1 LSFYIQSL
9 LKRSAWLG
17 SAFLVAWGLACGV
30 GQAMADVEKP
40 QAFKEPFSDKSS
52 QGPLEL
58 TCQGGE
64 LLGRQ
69 LKEGI
74 FKSTEPLGQQA
85 LIQSMRSAE
94 SQCLKNAS
102 YYALLGQMYLL
113 AHLPKEALESLER
126 SLLIEPNQPGV
137 LFDFALSLAESGDTD
152 SAKVLIDQI
161 MLRPDVPSTLR
172 QSITQIL
179 ARQKSEMNPFD
190 KTGPSTR
197 VLGSAGFKQGEE
209 QVVSKIS
216 SDGSSWIFSGNLGT
230 MLGADSNLNSASFVN
245 TVNLT
250 LPNGVVALNLD
261 PTSLPQK
268 GRMQLGTAQWVAQR
282 SIGDNSIL
290 LSASWMGRQTPE
302 NAGLGFNNEEFV
314 AHFKPGGDLGWHQR
328 AVLNHFELGGSN
340 FYNGL
345 SWSNW
350 WESDVSREA
359 ASYFTRQVT
368 CHTKFGVDVDRRTYA
383 QDVTQNGIYLG
394 LMMAGLCGTGQD
406 QFNLTLQE
414 GKDWASDAFRAGG
427 NQRRMEI
434 KAQWFHFFEKD
445 RFGVELG
452 QQWLRD
458 STTYSELLGGIDRKT
473 QRNSVRMSYQYQII
487 EKLGMIRGSLAWVTS
502 LEKQNYRST
511 ISLFNLR
518 GESFQTGLKWEF

>member
-1 LSFYIQSL
+1 
-9 LKRSAWLG
+9 
-17 SAFLVAWGLACGV
+17 
-30 GQAMADVEKP
+30 
-40 QAFKEPFSDKSS
+40 
-52 QGPLEL
+52 
-58 TCQGGE
+58 
-64 LLGRQ
+64 
-69 LKEGI
+69 
-74 FKSTEPLGQQA
+74 
-85 LIQSMRSAE
+85 
-94 SQCLKNAS
+94 
-102 YYALLGQMYLL
+102 
-113 AHLPKEALESLER
+113 
-126 SLLIEPNQPGV
+126 
-137 LFDFALSLAESGDTD
+137 
-152 SAKVLIDQI
+152 
-161 MLRPDVPSTLR
+161 
-172 QSITQIL
+172 
-179 ARQKSEMNPFD
+179 
-190 KTGPSTR
+190 
-197 VLGSAGFKQGEE
+197 
-209 QVVSKIS
+209 
-216 SDGSSWIFSGNLGT
+216 
-230 MLGADSNLNSASFVN
+230 
-245 TVNLT
+245 
-250 LPNGVVALNLD
+250 
-261 PTSLPQK
+261 
-268 GRMQLGTAQWVAQR
+268 
-282 SIGDNSIL
+282 
-290 LSASWMGRQTPE
+290 
-302 NAGLGFNNEEFV
+302 
-314 AHFKPGGDLGWHQR
+314 LGWHQR

-359 ASYFTRQVT
+359 ASYFARQVT
-368 CHTKFGVDVDRRTYA
+368 CHTKLGVDVDRRTYA

-427 NQRRMEI
+427 NQSRMEI